1 MQGGKKFISQ
11 IYLLPNFIFIFL
23 NKFNLS
29 LKVLGVSIFLKD
41 HKIYKRLVNGLR
53 PFATQEGL
61 SDAHVINE
69 WILYETGIDEE
80 NASICVCGKEG
91 LRYNDH
97 LTQACTTYGPQK
109 LLIRPIK
116 PQILF
121 ILHISLIKTLFE
133 CVKTYQIRPLDMS
146 KKCLGLS

>member
-1 MQGGKKFISQ
+1 M
-11 IYLLPNFIFIFL
+11 
-23 NKFNLS
+23 
-29 LKVLGVSIFLKD
+29 
-41 HKIYKRLVNGLR
+41 VNGLR

-97 LTQACTTYGPQK
+97 LSQARTTYGPRAKCGSQK

-121 ILHISLIKTLFE
+121 ILHLSL
-133 CVKTYQIRPLDMS
+133 
-146 KKCLGLS
+146 KKKRS